1 MNANATN
8 NNCLN
13 ISKTTAAMLVVFAL
27 GFSCSQDEFRNDGDP
42 EDNALTEAEVQ
53 EEYYNDDTEELTLS
67 AISTQ
72 DLSGGKVKDV
82 DQRLQCAVVTRDGD
96 ETSGTI
102 TIDYGTGCVGQRG
115 NVRKGK
121 VLIEYIGRWNVAGS
135 SWTMTT
141 DNYFIND
148 VAVAGTRFVRN
159 ISESEDVQAFEI
171 TMEDGALTFPDG
183 TIARRIVH
191 KRRELERDE
200 NSILKRLI
208 IYGTAEGSNR
218 NGRGYTLEI
227 LERLIYDRSC
237 EDVFIPVS
245 GKKLIKHGERE
256 ITIHYGNGE
265 CDNTVVI
272 TNKNGRSWRFN
283 VGKVGR

>member
-1 MNANATN
+1 MNANATIN
-8 NNCLN
+8 KRLN
-13 ISKTTAAMLVVFAL
+13 VFTTTAAMLIVFAL
-27 GFSCSQDEFRNDGDP
+27 GFSCSQDELGNDGDP

-67 AISTQ
+67 AISSQ

-82 DQRLQCAVVTRDGD
+82 DQRLLCAVVTRDGD

-102 TIDYGTGCVGQRG
+102 TIDYGTGCVGERG

-121 VLIEYIGRWNVAGS
+121 ILIAYVGRWNVAGS
-135 SWTMTT
+135 TWTVTT

-148 VAVAGTRFVRN
+148 VAVAGTRLVRN
-159 ISESEDVQAFEI
+159 VSETEDVQAFEI
-171 TMEDGALTFPDG
+171 TMEDGTLTFPDG
-183 TIARRIVH
+183 AIARRIVH

-208 IYGTAEGSNR
+208 IFGSAEGSNR
-218 NGRGYTLEI
+218 NGRGYTIEI
-227 LERLIYDRSC
+227 LERLIYDRNC

-256 ITIHYGNGE
+256 ITVDYGNGE

-272 TNKNGRSWRFN
+272 TNKNRRSWRFN
-283 VGKVGR
+283 VGR

>member
-1 MNANATN
+1 MNANAKIN
-8 NNCLN
+8 KRLN
-13 ISKTTAAMLVVFAL
+13 VYKTTAAMLVVFAL
-27 GFSCSQDEFRNDGDP
+27 GFSCSQDEFGNDGDP

-53 EEYYNDDTEELTLS
+53 EDYYNDDTEELTLS
-67 AISTQ
+67 AISSE
-72 DLSGGKVKDV
+72 DFGGGKVKDG

-102 TIDYGTGCVGQRG
+102 TIDYGTGCVGERG

-121 VLIEYIGRWNVAGS
+121 IRIAYVGRWNVAGS
-135 SWTMTT
+135 SWTVTT
-141 DNYFIND
+141 ENYFINE
-148 VAVAGTRFVRN
+148 VAVAGTRLVRN
-159 ISESEDVQAFEI
+159 VSESEDVQAFEI
-171 TMEDGALTFPDG
+171 TMENGSLTFPDG
-183 TIARRIVH
+183 SVASRIVH
-191 KRRELERDE
+191 KRRELERDG

-208 IYGTAEGSNR
+208 IYGTAEGNNR
-218 NGRGYTLEI
+218 NGRGYIIRI

-256 ITIHYGNGE
+256 ITVDYGNGE

-283 VGKVGR
+283 VGK